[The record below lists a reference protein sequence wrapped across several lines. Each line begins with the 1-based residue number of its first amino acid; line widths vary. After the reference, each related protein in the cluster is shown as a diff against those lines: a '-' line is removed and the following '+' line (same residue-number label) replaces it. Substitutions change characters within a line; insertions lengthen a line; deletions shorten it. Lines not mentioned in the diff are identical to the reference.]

1 MMQTFSDI
9 FKKSFLEGYST
20 VELSAKQIIVVMFFA
35 LLLGVYIYLVYR
47 FLTKKTFYSKSF
59 NISLV
64 LMAVI
69 TAAIILTV
77 QSSVVIS
84 LGMVGALSIVRF
96 RTAVKDPMDLVFL
109 FWSISVGII
118 CGAGLSEI
126 ALILSLVTTV
136 VILILDRIPV
146 IKAPMILIVNAA
158 EDTDDAILTKIRENT
173 SSYTEKSRVLTDGTL
188 ELVYELR
195 TKDVPALSKSL
206 SSIEG
211 VSSVSVLSHDGEV
224 SF

>member
-1 MMQTFSDI
+1 MITFTDI
-9 FKKSFLEGYST
+9 FKKSFLEGYSA
-20 VELSAKQIIVVMFFA
+20 VELSAKQIIFVIGFA
-35 LLLGVYIYLVYR
+35 LLLGLYIYVVYR

-64 LMAVI
+64 LMSMI

-96 RTAVKDPMDLVFL
+96 RTAVKDPMDLAFL

-118 CGAGLSEI
+118 CGAGLVEI
-126 ALILSLVTTV
+126 ALILSLVATI
-136 VILILDRIPV
+136 VIVILDRIPLV
-146 IKAPMILIVNAA
+146 KAPMILVVNASSEADEGILA
-158 EDTDDAILTKIRENT
+158 ELKKASGYFE
-173 SSYTEKSRVLTDGTL
+173 EKSRVLTDGNL

-195 TKDVPALSKSL
+195 VKDTSVLSKAISAV
-206 SSIEG
+206 SG
-211 VSSVSVLSHDGEV
+211 VSSVSIMSHDGEV

>member
-1 MMQTFSDI
+1 MITFTDI
-9 FKKSFLEGYST
+9 FKKSFLEGYANI
-20 VELSAKQIIVVMFFA
+20 ELSAKQIVVVIGFA
-35 LLLGVYIYLVYR
+35 VLLGLYIYAVYR
-47 FLTKKTFYSKSF
+47 FMTKKTFYSKSF

-64 LMAVI
+64 LMSVI

-96 RTAVKDPMDLVFL
+96 RTAVKDPMDLAFL

-118 CGAGLSEI
+118 CGAGLVEI
-126 ALILSLVTTV
+126 ALILSVVATV
-136 VILILDRIPV
+136 VIYVLDHIPV
-146 IKAPMILIVNAA
+146 LKAPMILIVNSSQEA
-158 EDTDDAILTKIRENT
+158 DSAILEEIKKNT
-173 SSYTEKSRVLTDGTL
+173 GNYIEKSRILTNGTL

-195 TKDVPALSKSL
+195 TKDVPALSKAISAV
-206 SSIEG
+206 SG

>member
-1 MMQTFSDI
+1 MTFTDI
-9 FKKSFLEGYST
+9 FKKSFLEGYSA
-20 VELSAKQIIVVMFFA
+20 VELSAKQIIVVIGFA
-35 LLLGVYIYLVYR
+35 LLLGLYIYVVYR

-64 LMAVI
+64 LMSMI

-96 RTAVKDPMDLVFL
+96 RTAVKDPMDLAFL

-118 CGAGLSEI
+118 CGAGLVEI
-126 ALILSLVTTV
+126 ALILSLVATI
-136 VILILDRIPV
+136 VIVILDRIPLV
-146 IKAPMILIVNAA
+146 KAPMILVVNASSEADEGILA
-158 EDTDDAILTKIRENT
+158 ELKKASGYFE
-173 SSYTEKSRVLTDGTL
+173 EKSRVLTDGNL

-195 TKDVPALSKSL
+195 VKDTSALSKAISAV
-206 SSIEG
+206 SG
-211 VSSVSVLSHDGEV
+211 VSSVSIMSHDG
-224 SF
+224 

>member
-1 MMQTFSDI
+1 MNTFSSI
-9 FKKSFLEGYST
+9 FKRSFLEGYANI
-20 VELSAKQIIVVMFFA
+20 ELSTSQILIVMFFS
-35 LLLGVYIYLVYR
+35 LLVGVYIYLVYR
-47 FLTKKTFYSKSF
+47 FLTKRTFYSKSF
-59 NISLV
+59 NMSLV
-64 LMAVI
+64 LMSVI

-118 CGAGLSEI
+118 CGAGLVEVAI
-126 ALILSLVTTV
+126 ILSLAATA
-136 VILILDRIPV
+136 VIMILDRIPV
-146 IKAPMILIVNAA
+146 IQSPMILIVNSSA
-158 EDTDDAILTKIRENT
+158 DSDSAILDAVKSNTKA
-173 SSYTEKSRVLTDGTL
+173 YMEKSRVLTDGVL

-195 TKDVPALSKSL
+195 AKDTAALSK
-206 SSIEG
+206 G
-211 VSSVSVLSHDGEV
+211 VSAVAGVNSVSLLSHDGEV

>member
-1 MMQTFSDI
+1 MITFSDI
-9 FKKSFLEGYST
+9 LKKSFIDGFANT
-20 VELSAKQIIVVMFFA
+20 ELSTKQIIVVIFFA
-35 LLLGVYIYLVYR
+35 VLIGMYIYAVYR
-47 FLTKKTFYSKSF
+47 FVTKKTFYSKSF

-64 LMAVI
+64 LMSMI

-96 RTAVKDPMDLVFL
+96 RTAVKDPMDLAFL

-118 CGAGLSEI
+118 CGAGLVEI
-126 ALILSLVTTV
+126 AVVLSIVATI
-136 VILILDRIPV
+136 VIFVLDRIPV
-146 IKAPMILIVNAA
+146 LKSPVILVVNAA
-158 EDTDDAILTKIRENT
+158 VSSDAEILAEIKKNTKSFE
-173 SSYTEKSRVLTDGTL
+173 EKSRVITDGVL

-195 TKDVPALSKSL
+195 TKDAAALSKGISEV
-206 SSIEG
+206 SG
-211 VSSVSVLSHDGEV
+211 VTSVSVVSHEGEV